1 MKTDHLSKE
10 SILAVQKMRTQIPA
24 LGYVVTPED
33 AVKMAEIID
42 AEMAHG
48 EKENVSDQAT
58 ASAGHSKDDRQLSSR
73 CLHPICSPLVL
84 PTASE

>member
-10 SILAVQKMRTQIPA
+10 SIFAVQKMRTQIPA

-42 AEMAHG
+42 AERAHG
-48 EKENVSDQAT
+48 EKENQKLT
-58 ASAGHSKDDRQLSSR
+58 N
-73 CLHPICSPLVL
+73 P
-84 PTASE
+84 

>member
-10 SILAVQKMRTQIPA
+10 SIIAVQKIRTQIPA

-33 AVKMAEIID
+33 AVTMAEIID

-48 EKENVSDQAT
+48 EKEND
-58 ASAGHSKDDRQLSSR
+58 KI
-73 CLHPICSPLVL
+73 HP
-84 PTASE
+84 

>member
-42 AEMAHG
+42 VERAHG
-48 EKENVSDQAT
+48 EKEND
-58 ASAGHSKDDRQLSSR
+58 
-73 CLHPICSPLVL
+73 
-84 PTASE
+84 

>member
-42 AEMAHG
+42 AEIAHG
-48 EKENVSDQAT
+48 EKENDKDLARR
-58 ASAGHSKDDRQLSSR
+58 ASGS
-73 CLHPICSPLVL
+73 
-84 PTASE
+84 